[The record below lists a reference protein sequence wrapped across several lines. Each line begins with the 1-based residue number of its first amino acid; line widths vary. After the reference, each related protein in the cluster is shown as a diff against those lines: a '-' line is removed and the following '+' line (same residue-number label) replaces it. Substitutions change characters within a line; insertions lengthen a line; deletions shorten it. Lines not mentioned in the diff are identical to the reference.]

1 MSTNSGEPSFAA
13 RLREARKA
21 RGLSQSD
28 LARRLGTPPSAIAHF
43 EGERRKPS
51 FASVRAIARA
61 LDVSADYLL
70 GRAPTMEGA
79 TTAFR
84 NEEKLTA
91 QDREFL
97 QQLIDQ
103 MTEKRRQGP

>member
-1 MSTNSGEPSFAA
+1 MSIESEEPSFAI
-13 RLREARKA
+13 RLREAREA

-43 EGERRKPS
+43 EGARRKPS
-51 FASVRAIARA
+51 FANVRAIARG

-70 GRAPTMEGA
+70 GRAAKMEGA

-84 NEEKLTA
+84 NEEKLTT

-103 MTEKRRQGP
+103 MAERRTPGS

>member
-1 MSTNSGEPSFAA
+1 MSMDSEEPSFATRLKAA
-13 RLREARKA
+13 REV

-51 FASVRAIARA
+51 FANVRAIARA

-70 GRAPTMEGA
+70 GRAASIEGA

-84 NEEKLTA
+84 NEEKLTT

-103 MTEKRRQGP
+103 MAEKRRRDT

>member
-1 MSTNSGEPSFAA
+1 MSTNAGEPSFAA
-13 RLREARKA
+13 RLREAREA
-21 RGLSQSD
+21 RGLTQSE

-51 FASVRAIARA
+51 FANVRAIARA

-70 GRAPTMEGA
+70 GRAATIEGA

-84 NEEKLTA
+84 NEEKLTT

-103 MTEKRRQGP
+103 MAEKRGRKP

>member
-1 MSTNSGEPSFAA
+1 MSTDPLEPSFAD
-13 RLREARKA
+13 RLRTAREA

-43 EGERRKPS
+43 EGDRRKPS
-51 FASVRAIARA
+51 FANVRAIARA
-61 LDVSADYLL
+61 LEVSADYLL
-70 GRAPTMEGA
+70 GRAPGMEGA
-79 TTAFR
+79 TTMFR
-84 NEEKLTA
+84 NEEKLTT

-103 MTEKRRQGP
+103 MAEKKKPGA

>member
-1 MSTNSGEPSFAA
+1 MSNGGNEPSFAV
-13 RLREARKA
+13 RLRTAREAR
-21 RGLSQSD
+21 GLTQSD

-51 FASVRAIARA
+51 FANVRAIAKA
-61 LDVSADYLL
+61 LDVSADYLV
-70 GRAPTMEGA
+70 GRAAKMEGA

-91 QDREFL
+91 RDREFL

-103 MTEKRRQGP
+103 MAQKRETSP